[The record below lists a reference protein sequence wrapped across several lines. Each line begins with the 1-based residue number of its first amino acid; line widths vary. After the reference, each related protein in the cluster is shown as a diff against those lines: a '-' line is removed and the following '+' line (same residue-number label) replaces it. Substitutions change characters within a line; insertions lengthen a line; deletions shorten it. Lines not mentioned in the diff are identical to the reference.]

1 MSEEINNE
9 EVLPATLVEGETIIP
24 EDKVEEIKEAVAEVL
39 ETAEVEEV
47 VATPEVI
54 SAPEP
59 SDIVGKPGI
68 GIVGDGAMGSTTVPV
83 VAKPKAAAKKA
94 AAKVDTV
101 AIHSSRNV
109 TWQGVGKVYSGY
121 NIVTKDQADQW
132 LTRGHIRL
140 ATPQEVAQEFG
151 K

>member
-9 EVLPATLVEGETIIP
+9 EVLTANLVEGETVIP
-24 EDKVEEIKEAVAEVL
+24 EDKVEDIKEV
-39 ETAEVEEV
+39 VEEV
-47 VATPEVI
+47 LKAEKVEEATVAPDVI

-59 SDIVGKPGI
+59 SGIATQPGI

-83 VAKPKAAAKKA
+83 TPKPKAPKKA
-94 AAKVDTV
+94 APVKEDTV
-101 AIHSSRNV
+101 AIHSTRNV
-109 TWQGVGKVYSGY
+109 TWSGVGKVYSGY
-121 NIVTKDQADQW
+121 NIVTKDQADSW
-132 LTRGHIRL
+132 LTRSHVRL